1 MLLAMNVLHDGAHR
15 ALSPWAWLDG
25 LMTRVTAIPLGIEPP
40 TGRCATCTITT
51 RMPTWSTTIWTPP
64 QTGSCGRRPFS
75 VVSAVSLSASLL
87 ALIAALSLPYI
98 NWIYDWSD
106 RLGLTPLAA
115 DRVLPGLRGW
125 ATFLSAK
132 ALHLLIAWR
141 CPPGWH
147 IGSASAGAGWCSV
160 LRGADAGFMRA
171 GRSDSWHALG
181 GCDV

>member
-1 MLLAMNVLHDGAHR
+1 
-15 ALSPWAWLDG
+15 
-25 LMTRVTAIPLGIEPP
+25 
-40 TGRCATCTITT
+40 
-51 RMPTWSTTIWTPP
+51 MPTWSTTIWTPP

-132 ALHLLIAWR
+132 ALHLLIAVAVPAWVAHR
-141 CPPGWH
+141 LGLGWGWVVFSYFAGQMLASCVLVALILGTHWADVTFYLPPESASYRTRGTSMH
-147 IGSASAGAGWCSV
+147 STPRATGNRNRRGSAIGSAA
-160 LRGADAGFMRA
+160 
-171 GRSDSWHALG
+171 
-181 GCDV
+181 